1 MNKVISW
8 VIGLTIGGTVGA
20 LVVMLLVPISGDEI
34 VRRLKAGYQETMR
47 EARLASAK
55 RQAELEA
62 ELAQMQK
69 RRQLPEKISK

>member
-1 MNKVISW
+1 MNKVMSW
-8 VIGLTIGGTVGA
+8 VIGLTIGGAVGA

-34 VRRLKAGYQETMR
+34 IRRLKAGYQETMQ

-62 ELAQMQK
+62 ELATMQK
-69 RRQLPEKISK
+69 RRQLPQKTGK